1 MARARKIVARTAA
14 QIGTTT
20 LGPRPIPELTEPVK
34 KRAPK
39 VIELVLDNGL
49 QVLAVRRTGTPLIE
63 MRLRIPFG
71 GGNVS
76 PATHAARAEVLASTV
91 MLGTK
96 TRDREQVDIELATV
110 GGHLEAAV
118 DAQRL
123 LFHGSVLS
131 TGLNVLLAVLADSLT
146 GASYRTRDVE
156 GERDR
161 LVEHLSIAASQPSV
175 IAHRHLQ
182 ELRFGDHPAAWDM
195 PDATDVAAVTA
206 AAVKALHRRAVV
218 PRGSTLVL
226 VGDLSPAAALKA
238 VAAALAPWQSDRAAR
253 AMPTPPVVEGAA
265 LAAFDRAGAVQSQIR
280 LSAPA
285 VGRTHDGYAAQQ
297 IANLIYGGYFSSRL
311 VENIREDKGYT
322 YSARSSVEFWPGA
335 AALSI
340 AFDTNTES
348 TAAALWETK
357 YELGRIALVAP
368 TSAEIES
375 ARSYALGTLATSLA
389 TSSGYASMLSAL
401 AGSGLDVQWLN
412 AHPAR
417 LSKVTADEV
426 HNMAK
431 VIFSPAAFM
440 GVVVGDLSVIGAALA
455 TIGQVD
461 LRDE

>member
-1 MARARKIVARTAA
+1 MARARKILSRTAE

-20 LGPRPIPELTEPVK
+20 LGPRPIPELTPPVK
-34 KRAPK
+34 KRPPR
-39 VIELVLDNGL
+39 VSELTLDNGL
-49 QVLAVRRTGTPLIE
+49 KVLAVRRTGTPLIE

-76 PATHAARAEVLASTV
+76 PAAHAARAEVLASTV

-96 TRDREQVDIELATV
+96 NRDREEVDIELATV
-110 GGHLEAAV
+110 GAHLDASV

-123 LFHGSVLS
+123 LLHGSVLS
-131 TGLNVLLAVLADSLT
+131 TGLGVLLEVLSDALT
-146 GASYRTRDVE
+146 AAAYRTRDVE

-161 LVEHLSIAASQPSV
+161 LVEQLNISDSQPAV

-195 PDATDVAAVTA
+195 PRAQDVANVTVA
-206 AAVKALHRRAVV
+206 MVRALHRRAVV

-226 VGDLSPAAALKA
+226 VGDLSPASALKA
-238 VAAALAPWQSDRAAR
+238 VSTALAPWQSDRSAKS
-253 AMPTPPVVEGAA
+253 MSTPPPVQAA
-265 LAAFDRAGAVQSQIR
+265 AVAAFDRSGAVQSQIR

-285 VGRTHDGYAAQQ
+285 VGRSHEGYAAQQ

-322 YSARSSVEFWPGA
+322 YSARSAVEFWPDA

-348 TAAALWETK
+348 TAAALWETR
-357 YELGRIALVAP
+357 YELGRIALVPP
-368 TSAEIES
+368 TSVEIES

-389 TSSGYASMLSAL
+389 TSAGFASMLSSL
-401 AGSGLDVQWLN
+401 AGSGLDVHWLN
-412 AHPAR
+412 GHPAR
-417 LSKVTADEV
+417 LANVTAEEV

-431 VIFSPAAFM
+431 AIFAPAAFM
-440 GVVVGDLSVIGAALA
+440 GVVVGDLSVIGASLA
-455 TIGQVD
+455 TISEVA
-461 LRDE
+461 LP